1 VGYCEQSLSND
12 NLCDGSTVLFT
23 LNAQL
28 PLRLALHFQR
38 ARFRA
43 VESLHSGGRAIVV
56 ATDVA
61 ARGLDIPNVTS
72 VVHYDLARKVDGF
85 VHRAGRTA
93 VSALMACC
101 ACDHSTMKII
111 RNSD

>member
-1 VGYCEQSLSND
+1 MGYCEQSLSND

-23 LNAQL
+23 LDAQL

-38 ARFRA
+38 ARFRS
-43 VESLHSGGRAIVV
+43 VESLQSGGRAVVV

-61 ARGLDIPNVTS
+61 ARGLDIPNVAS
-72 VVHYDLARKVDGF
+72 VVHYDVARKVDGF

-93 VSALMACC
+93 VSALMTCYAG
-101 ACDHSTMKII
+101 DHSTMKKKRI
-111 RNSD
+111 SD